1 MKAAI
6 YVRVSTDRQDGANQE
21 PDCVR
26 LATARGWEP
35 VIVRET
41 ESGAKKRPEW
51 GRVLEL
57 ARRGQVAAVV
67 IWSID
72 RMGRRM
78 RDVVGDVAELDRV
91 GCAVVSVCEPW
102 LDTSAPTRDLLLA
115 IFGWVAQHER
125 QQLIERTRA
134 GLERAR
140 AQGKQLGRPPT
151 WVDLRRLEKMA
162 AAGRSISRMSRR
174 LGIARSTVRAYLAKM
189 GASTSPALPQQP
201 RQIEGA
207 N

>member
-1 MKAAI
+1 MKAAV
-6 YVRVSTDRQDGANQE
+6 YLRVSTDRQDGSNQE
-21 PDCVR
+21 PECVR
-26 LATARGWEP
+26 LALARGWEP
-35 VIVRET
+35 VVVREV

-57 ARRGQVAAVV
+57 SRRGEVRAVV

-91 GCAVVSVCEPW
+91 GCAVVSVREPW

-115 IFGWVAQHER
+115 IFGWVAEHER
-125 QQLIERTRA
+125 QRLIERTRA

-140 AQGKQLGRPPT
+140 AQGKQLGRPRV
-151 WVDLRRLEKMA
+151 WVDMERLAKMA
-162 AAGRSISRMSRR
+162 AAGRSISRMARR
-174 LGIARSTVRAYLAKM
+174 LGVDRRTVRTYMGKM
-189 GASTSPALPQQP
+189 GVPLPP
-201 RQIEGA
+201 SRAAGRRRFSDTL
-207 N
+207 